1 MSRQVNYERTMA
13 IPQIRRV
20 GRPHRWENVEDLEAE
35 IQSYFDS
42 CFEQR
47 FRQVKTKN
55 GEEEEYIDEPILDR
69 EGNPTYT
76 QIRPF
81 TVTGL
86 AVHLGTTRQRL
97 LDYENN
103 EERPEFR
110 DAIKNAKQ
118 IIENY
123 SDEALYRQSQ
133 VAGVIFSL
141 KNNFKWIDRT
151 ETDITSKNEKIMPGV
166 IETKAAD
173 ILEED
178 NASE

>member
-1 MSRQVNYERTMA
+1 MA

-20 GRPHRWENVEDLEAE
+20 GRPNKWENVEDLEAE
-35 IQSYFDS
+35 IQSYFNS

-47 FRQVKTKN
+47 FRQVKVGK
-55 GEEEEYIDEPILDR
+55 GEEVEYIDEPILDR

-86 AVHLGTTRQRL
+86 AVHLDTSRETL
-97 LDYENN
+97 IDYEKT
-103 EERPEFR
+103 ESRSQFS
-110 DAIKNAKQ
+110 DAIKKAKQ

-123 SDEALYRQSQ
+123 NEEGLHRQAQ
-133 VAGVIFSL
+133 VTGIIFNL
-141 KNNFKWIDRT
+141 KNNFKWVDRT
-151 ETDITSKNEKIMPGV
+151 ETDLTTKGEKIQTGV
-166 IETKAAD
+166 IEAKAAD

-178 NASE
+178 ENQ